1 MDQQPNNQTPAPKER
16 FVFRNLMTRGEKIA
30 GWIWLPVHVVA
41 LPLFLPLLMYL
52 LSGKQSVPD
61 SVTLNIWYFLISLV
75 FLFITQFRFFRDSYH
90 VLTHNF
96 RRAVTA
102 MLMSWFM
109 LMVGNVALQTI
120 MDLFG
125 GMPGSPN
132 DDALNDLLQQD
143 MRRMVAAAVIMAP
156 IVEEVLFRG
165 LIFGSIRGKSRVL
178 AYIVSMVLFGL
189 FHVWQYAVAGQ
200 SLAPLLSG
208 FAYLPIA
215 FVLAFCYDYSGSI
228 WTPIFFHMFYNAV
241 ALSMR

>member
-1 MDQQPNNQTPAPKER
+1 MDQQPNQAPAPKKR
-16 FVFRNLMTRGEKIA
+16 YTFQNLMTRREKIA
-30 GWIWLPVHVVA
+30 GWIWLPVHVVL
-41 LPLFLPLLMYL
+41 LPLFLPALMYL
-52 LSGKQSVPD
+52 LNGRQAVTD
-61 SVTLNIWYFLISLV
+61 SVTLNVWYFLISLV
-75 FLFITQFRFFRDSYH
+75 FLLIAQFHFFRESYQ

-102 MLMSWFM
+102 MLMSWFI
-109 LMVGNVALQTI
+109 LMVGNVALQMI

-132 DDALNDLLQQD
+132 DDAVDELLHQD

-156 IVEEVLFRG
+156 IVEEALFRG
-165 LIFGSIRGKSRVL
+165 LIFGAIRPKSRVL

-200 SLAPLLSG
+200 SFAPLLSG

>member
-1 MDQQPNNQTPAPKER
+1 MDQQPNNQAPAPKER
-16 FVFRNLMTRGEKIA
+16 FAFRNLMTRREKIA

-52 LSGKQSVPD
+52 LNGKQAVTD

-75 FLFITQFRFFRDSYH
+75 FLFIAQFRFFRESYQ
-90 VLTHNF
+90 VLRHNF
-96 RRAVTA
+96 RRAVIA
-102 MLMSWFM
+102 MLIGWFM
-109 LMVGNVALQTI
+109 LAAGNVALQII

-132 DDALNDLLQQD
+132 DEAVDELLHQD

-156 IVEEVLFRG
+156 IVEEALFRG
-165 LIFGSIRGKSRVL
+165 LIFGAIRGKSRVL
-178 AYIVSMVLFGL
+178 AYAVSMVLFGL